1 MFTVGVLTVS
11 DKGWSGERQDI
22 SGKVAQD
29 ILSQQDNSIVNYDVV
44 PDEKELIVQKLI
56 KWADE
61 DKVDVIVT
69 TGGTGLTR
77 RDITPEATL
86 SVVDRVVPG
95 FAEAMR
101 LAGLKKTPMA
111 MLSRAVAGTRG
122 ECLIINLPG
131 SPEAVRDCLEAI
143 LPALSHAVETLK
155 GRESKLHR

>member
-11 DKGWSGERQDI
+11 DKGWSRERQDI
-22 SGKVAQD
+22 SGKVAQE
-29 ILSQQDNSIVNYDVV
+29 ILSRVDVSVVNYDVV

-61 DKVDVIVT
+61 DKLDVIVT
-69 TGGTGLTR
+69 TGGTGLTH
-77 RDITPEATL
+77 RDVTPEATL

-95 FAEAMR
+95 FAEVMR
-101 LAGLKKTPMA
+101 MASLKKTPMA

-131 SPEAVRDCLEAI
+131 NPGGVRDCLEAI
-143 LPALSHAVETLK
+143 LPALPHAVETLK
-155 GRESKLHR
+155 RD